1 MSSLAGY
8 RNRIHLILGDTAATR
23 YSNNLVDEGLRQA
36 LDHYSK
42 AWPQVLSTS
51 ITVATTG
58 RDQSL
63 STVTGLQT
71 ILQVIYPFDG
81 ANPTPEYLT
90 AYYFT
95 FGPTP
100 TIHISGDAVP
110 AVGEKIFLT
119 YTKSHGIKDLDS
131 ANTTTVLDS
140 HEGILCQGAAGFSA
154 IMRASEISEAY
165 GSRASDQDQLV
176 AIGKAFLEVF
186 FKAVGELKVGA
197 QVHRTVIPPE
207 GWSLD
212 HWDITSYDRN

>member
-8 RNRIHLILGDTAATR
+8 RTRIHLILGDTSATR

-36 LDHYSK
+36 LDQYSK
-42 AWPQVLSTS
+42 AWPQVLGTS
-51 ITVATTG
+51 VTVATAG

-63 STVTGLQT
+63 SALTGLQS
-71 ILQVIYPFDG
+71 ILQVIYPYT
-81 ANPTPEYLT
+81 ATNLTPYYFT

-100 TIHISGDAVP
+100 NIHISGDAVP
-110 AVGEKIFLT
+110 AVGEKIYIT
-119 YTKSHGIKDLDS
+119 YTKAHGIKDLDS
-131 ANTTTVLDS
+131 ATSTSVLDT
-140 HEGILCQGAAGFSA
+140 HEGTICQGAAGFSA

-176 AIGKAFLEVF
+176 QIGKAFLEVF
-186 FKAVGELKVGA
+186 YKAVDQLKANA
-197 QVHRTVIPPE
+197 QVHRTVTPPA

-212 HWDITSYDRN
+212 NWDITSYDRN